1 MIWEIRIEII
11 VKIVYLLEKNILFS
25 RYVYIIKKYF
35 LNINYRIVLIYDKGL
50 RI

>member
-1 MIWEIRIEII
+1 MIWEIRIEIT